1 MTKKNTII
9 KGVTVGCLLF
19 SGCLLSYL
27 KKPNY
32 IGFYLNDSKIDTL
45 SSYDNTVFHK
55 AICDNE
61 ATVSWN
67 NDSKELS
74 ITNLKEKTRCNLYFV
89 KATYDFD
96 YTGAEQNFTAPVSGT
111 YKLETWG
118 AQGGS
123 YTDNFGKGGYS
134 VGYIK
139 LIKKSNLY
147 ILVGGAGRTSS
158 TENIDGGYNG
168 GGLSGGYQD
177 RFENKRYFSSG
188 GGATSIQ
195 NKLIADGLL
204 ENYINDKQN
213 VIIVAGGG
221 GGSFYDMTTQTDNTG
236 GSGGGKTGGNGE
248 QTAVGWGS
256 FGYGGTQES
265 GGKAICDENTCREYQ
280 AGIGKE
286 QNCYGSFG
294 KGGNGAGYNNGG
306 GGGFFGGGASI
317 HVQSAG
323 GGSGYIGNS
332 LLTDKA
338 MYCYN
343 CEESSEEST
352 RTISTT
358 CSEESPT
365 SNCSKKGNG
374 YVRITL
380 ISIDE

>member
-61 ATVSWN
+61 ANVSWN

-74 ITNLKEKTRCNLYFV
+74 ISNLKEKTRCNLYFV

-96 YTGAEQNFTAPVSGT
+96 YTGSEQTFTAPVSGT

-118 AQGGS
+118 AQGGYNEYS
-123 YTDNFGKGGYS
+123 NLDSFGKGGYA
-134 VGYIK
+134 VGYAN
-139 LIKKSNLY
+139 LKKEEKIFIN
-147 ILVGGAGRTSS
+147 IGGQGKNPTN
-158 TENIDGGYNG
+158 TYTGGQGGYNG
-168 GGLSGGYQD
+168 GGAGG
-177 RFENKRYFSSG
+177 NGYFNDSQLFYGGGGG
-188 GGATSIQ
+188 GGATH
-195 NKLIADGLL
+195 IALKSGLL
-204 ENYINDKQN
+204 RTLENSKSEIL
-213 VIIVAGGG
+213 IVSGGG
-221 GGSFYDMTTQTDNTG
+221 GGSTG
-236 GSGGGKTGGNGE
+236 GKLENDRYIGGNGGGFNGTISKKISDIGLISLGAS
-248 QTAVGWGS
+248 QSSGYLFGQGQSGIASIAGDFGS
-256 FGYGGTQES
+256 EG
-265 GGKAICDENTCREYQ
+265 
-280 AGIGKE
+280 
-286 QNCYGSFG
+286 
-294 KGGNGAGYNNGG
+294 NGG
-306 GGGFFGGGASI
+306 GGGGYYGGFSNQTTGEKSN
-317 HVQSAG
+317 SAGG

-332 LLTDKA
+332 LLANKV

-343 CEESSEEST
+343 CEESTDENT
-352 RTISTT
+352 KTISTT
-358 CSEESPT
+358 CNEETPT